1 MRDPLAEAA
10 TGLEEVDYRFRRPLR
25 TARPG
30 AHTGSLQGAGMVPS
44 NLAPLMA
51 HPDPRRIHIRAS
63 AHDPFGQLHV
73 QLARQ
78 PATASVQAL
87 VDRSASM
94 GFRGRCGKLEL
105 AARLLG
111 AMAFSAL
118 RTGDA
123 FGLVACG
130 GDAPPEHTL
139 PPNRDAG
146 LIGETLG
153 ELADAPPQGGADLEA
168 GIEHL
173 DPSPSL
179 VLVVSDFHFPVA
191 VLQRILERLDRHQV
205 VPIVLWDSAEWDP
218 APGRAFVRA
227 RDPETGAMS
236 SLLLRPGLRRRLAD
250 AFGQRRRELNRL
262 GLAFDAA
269 PLFVIDRLDIDAIN
283 AHFAEH

>member
-1 MRDPLAEAA
+1 MRDPLTEAA
-10 TGLEEVDYRFRRPLR
+10 TELGEVDYRFRRPLR

-30 AHTGSLQGAGMVPS
+30 AHTGSLQGAGMIPS

-51 HPDPRRIHIRAS
+51 HPDPRRIHLRAS

-78 PATASVQAL
+78 PATASIQAL

-94 GFRGRCGKLEL
+94 GFRGRCRKLEL

-130 GDAPPEHTL
+130 EDPLPKHTL
-139 PPNRDAG
+139 VPNRDAG
-146 LIGETLG
+146 RIGEALG
-153 ELADAPPQGGADLEA
+153 ELADTPCRGGTDLEA
-168 GIEHL
+168 GIEQL

-179 VLVVSDFHFPVA
+179 VLVLSDFHFPVA
-191 VLQRILERLDRHQV
+191 AIQRILERLDRHQV
-205 VPIVLWDSAEWDP
+205 VPIVVWDSAEWDP
-218 APGRAFVRA
+218 APGRPLVRA
-227 RDPETGAMS
+227 RDPESGTLR
-236 SLLLRPGLRRRLAD
+236 SLLLRSGLRRRLAD
-250 AFGQRRRELNRL
+250 AFEQRRRSLHRL
-262 GLAFDAA
+262 GLAFDAT
-269 PLFVIDRLDIDAIN
+269 PLFVIDHLDIDAVN